1 MSKQTKSQRIR
12 NLLAQGKSVKEI
24 CKAVKCAPGLVYQV
38 KSYDKTKAH
47 KLTAK
52 KLEKRAA
59 KVPVG
64 VWQELPQ
71 KATVKDLQKTTG
83 KQWGNEELYNITRG
97 RRVVTQ
103 PNGISYTQPRDY
115 YQPKPSLF
123 QRVKNF
129 FLGV

>member
-52 KLEKRAA
+52 KLEKKAA

-71 KATVKDLQKTTG
+71 KATVKDLQKTM
-83 KQWGNEELYNITRG
+83 QNPI
-97 RRVVTQ
+97 RVPGGILQ
-103 PNGISYTQPRDY
+103 PKDY

>member
-24 CKAVKCAPGLVYQV
+24 CKAVKCAPGRVYQV
-38 KSYDKTKAH
+38 KSYDKSKAV
-47 KLTAK
+47 KAK
-52 KLEKRAA
+52 KVA
-59 KVPVG
+59 K
-64 VWQELPQ
+64 
-71 KATVKDLQKTTG
+71 KDWVMVTTSRS
-83 KQWGNEELYNITRG
+83 NEPI
-97 RRVVTQ
+97 
-103 PNGISYTQPRDY
+103 GIPRDVYEAHQPRDY

>member
-52 KLEKRAA
+52 KLEKKLV
-59 KVPVG
+59 KVQDKV
-64 VWQELPQ
+64 
-71 KATVKDLQKTTG
+71 TG
-83 KQWGNEELYNITRG
+83 KQWSAEELYNITKG
-97 RRVVTQ
+97 RDTMPQ
-103 PNGISYTQPRDY
+103 PGGIIYTQPRDY

>member
-71 KATVKDLQKTTG
+71 KATVKDLQKAAQKPGGVWENATLITTP
-83 KQWGNEELYNITRG
+83 I
-97 RRVVTQ
+97 
-103 PNGISYTQPRDY
+103 PSYERPKDY

>member
-1 MSKQTKSQRIR
+1 MAKQTKSQRIR

-52 KLEKRAA
+52 KLEKQLV
-59 KVPVG
+59 KV
-64 VWQELPQ
+64 Q
-71 KATVKDLQKTTG
+71 DKTTG
-83 KQWGNEELYNITRG
+83 KQWGDEELYNITRG
-97 RRVVTQ
+97 RRVFTQ